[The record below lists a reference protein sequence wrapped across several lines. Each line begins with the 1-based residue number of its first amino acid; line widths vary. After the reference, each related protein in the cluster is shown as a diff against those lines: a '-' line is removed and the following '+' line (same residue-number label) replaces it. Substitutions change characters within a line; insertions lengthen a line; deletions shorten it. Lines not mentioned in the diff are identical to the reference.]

1 MSGENIGTVYAV
13 GFGPGDECYE
23 TMEAREVLAGVD
35 VIVGYQTYVKLLEA
49 QFPEKRFLVSG
60 MHAEEARC
68 REALRLAS
76 EGQNVAVVSSGDS
89 AVYGMAGLLY
99 TLSEEDAY
107 RGVQVVTVPG
117 LSAVLSGSAVLGA
130 PVGHDF
136 CVISL
141 SNLLTPLAKIEQR
154 LKAAA
159 EADFVI
165 VLYNPVSKTRQA
177 QYQRACTILSETLPE
192 DRVCAYVRNIG
203 RDGQKSRIFLLN
215 ELAGLACAGTAAMT
229 DGERSEAAN
238 TVVDGCVMKPTEAQP
253 EIDMLTTIFI
263 GNSETRVIETPDG
276 PRMVT
281 PRGYERKHGHG
292 MNGRAF

>member
-1 MSGENIGTVYAV
+1 MREETIGTIYAV

-35 VIVGYQTYVKLLEA
+35 AIVGYRTYAKILQE
-49 QFPEKRFLVSG
+49 QFPEKPFLISG
-60 MHAEEARC
+60 MREEEARC
-68 REALRLAS
+68 REALTLAK
-76 EGQNVAVVSSGDS
+76 EGKNVAVVSSGDS

-99 TLSEEDAY
+99 TLSEESAY
-107 RGVQVVTVPG
+107 AGVQVVTVPG

-141 SNLLTPLAKIEQR
+141 SDLLTPWEKIARR

-165 VLYNPVSKTRQA
+165 VLYNPLSRTRKTPFQE
-177 QYQRACTILSETLPE
+177 ACRILSETLPP

-203 RDGQKSRIFLLN
+203 RDGQTSRIFLLN
-215 ELAGLACAGTAAMT
+215 ELASL
-229 DGERSEAAN
+229 GERA
-238 TVVDGCVMKPTEAQP
+238 
-253 EIDMLTTIFI
+253 EIDMLSTIFI
-263 GNSETRVIETPDG
+263 GNRETRVVETPNG

-281 PRGYERKHGHG
+281 PRGYERKH
-292 MNGRAF
+292 AEES

>member
-23 TMEAREVLAGVD
+23 TIEAREVLAGVD

-49 QFPEKRFLVSG
+49 QFPGKSFLVSG

-141 SNLLTPLAKIEQR
+141 SDLLTPWAKIEQR

-165 VLYNPVSKTRQA
+165 ALYNPVSRTRQA
-177 QYQRACTILSETLPE
+177 QYQRACAILSETLPE

-215 ELAGLACAGTAAMT
+215 ELAGLATGKAEAQPDGMAVAAS
-229 DGERSEAAN
+229 DRVEA
-238 TVVDGCVMKPTEAQP
+238 AQP
-253 EIDMLTTIFI
+253 EIDMLSTIFI

-281 PRGYERKHGHG
+281 PRGYERKSVLD
-292 MNGRAF
+292 A

>member
-1 MSGENIGTVYAV
+1 M
-13 GFGPGDECYE
+13 
-23 TMEAREVLAGVD
+23 LAGVD

-141 SNLLTPLAKIEQR
+141 SDGCSGSGISKYHFPIRVRCADLTGTASKQR
-154 LKAAA
+154 HLCTASRKAA
-159 EADFVI
+159 
-165 VLYNPVSKTRQA
+165 
-177 QYQRACTILSETLPE
+177 
-192 DRVCAYVRNIG
+192 
-203 RDGQKSRIFLLN
+203 DGS
-215 ELAGLACAGTAAMT
+215 GTYE
-229 DGERSEAAN
+229 GHSEAGNAFRI
-238 TVVDGCVMKPTEAQP
+238 TERDLPVRQQ
-253 EIDMLTTIFI
+253 LC
-263 GNSETRVIETPDG
+263 PDG
-276 PRMVT
+276 R
-281 PRGYERKHGHG
+281 ELL
-292 MNGRAF
+292 

>member
-49 QFPEKRFLVSG
+49 QFPEKQFLVSG

-141 SNLLTPLAKIEQR
+141 SDLLTPWAKIEQR

-177 QYQRACTILSETLPE
+177 QYQRACAILSETLPA

-215 ELAGLACAGTAAMT
+215 ELAGLASGGTAAVPV
-229 DGERSEAAN
+229 G
-238 TVVDGCVMKPTEAQP
+238 
-253 EIDMLTTIFI
+253 
-263 GNSETRVIETPDG
+263 
-276 PRMVT
+276 
-281 PRGYERKHGHG
+281 
-292 MNGRAF
+292 

>member
-1 MSGENIGTVYAV
+1 MANSSFGNHGDTEKSSTGMGDCVMSGENIGTVYAV

-23 TMEAREVLAGVD
+23 TIEAREVLAGVD

-136 CVISL
+136 CVISPRRTEEPDL
-141 SNLLTPLAKIEQR
+141 PAERARRARDGESGSAAGNRYAEYDFHREQR
-154 LKAAA
+154 NARHRDAGWP
-159 EADFVI
+159 ADGDS
-165 VLYNPVSKTRQA
+165 P
-177 QYQRACTILSETLPE
+177 
-192 DRVCAYVRNIG
+192 RV
-203 RDGQKSRIFLLN
+203 
-215 ELAGLACAGTAAMT
+215 
-229 DGERSEAAN
+229 
-238 TVVDGCVMKPTEAQP
+238 
-253 EIDMLTTIFI
+253 
-263 GNSETRVIETPDG
+263 
-276 PRMVT
+276 
-281 PRGYERKHGHG
+281 
-292 MNGRAF
+292 

>member
-1 MSGENIGTVYAV
+1 MGDCVMSGENIGTVYAV

-49 QFPEKRFLVSG
+49 QFPEKKFLVSG

-141 SNLLTPLAKIEQR
+141 SDLLTPWAKIEQR

-165 VLYNPVSKTRQA
+165 VLYNPVSRTRQA
-177 QYQRACTILSETLPE
+177 QYQRACAILSETLSA

-215 ELAGLACAGTAAMT
+215 ELAGLATGKEDA
-229 DGERSEAAN
+229 
-238 TVVDGCVMKPTEAQP
+238 
-253 EIDMLTTIFI
+253 EIDMLSTIFI

-281 PRGYERKHGHG
+281 PRGYERKRG
-292 MNGRAF
+292 